1 MKTEFSPDS
10 VQEPKP
16 QPKLVKL
23 VMALKNNYIYKKL
36 ELEEVVREALI
47 TFENN
52 LAQRIGNKD
61 LARSILFYF
70 CWPWHVFVGSTPL
83 EGLKEHFKVDSFEE
97 IDFKSLVEGMK
108 PQMEEELE
116 QKNVKIENIE
126 NIENFINSQEIKS
139 LNLQI
144 FEIVIRAIIEHE
156 DRILNKEIST
166 LIKEVFGEEFL
177 NRVLNSNTN
186 QIN

>member
-1 MKTEFSPDS
+1 MITKFSPDI

-23 VMALKNNYIYKKL
+23 VTDLKEYIYTNPKL
-36 ELEEVVREALI
+36 EETVSKNLRI
-47 TFENN
+47 FENN
-52 LAQRIGNKD
+52 LVQEKNGNRD

-70 CWPWHVFVGSTPL
+70 CWPWHVFIGSTPPKVL
-83 EGLKEHFKVDSFEE
+83 EKYFEVNSFEE

-108 PQMEEELE
+108 LQMEKELE
-116 QKNVKIENIE
+116 QKNIKIE
-126 NIENFINSQEIKS
+126 NIENFINSQEIKL

-144 FEIVIRAIIEHE
+144 FEIVIRAIIEHK
-156 DRILNKEIST
+156 DGILNEEILT
-166 LIKEVFGEEFL
+166 LIEEVFGSDFL
-177 NRVLNSNTN
+177 NRVSNISNN

>member
-1 MKTEFSPDS
+1 MKTKFSPDS

-23 VMALKNNYIYKKL
+23 VTALRNYINGKPKL
-36 ELEEVVREALI
+36 AEVVSKNLI

-52 LAQRIGNKD
+52 LAQEKKLDRN
-61 LARSILFYF
+61 LVRLILFYF
-70 CWPWHVFVGSTPL
+70 CWPWHVFIGSTPP
-83 EGLKEHFKVDSFEE
+83 EGLKEYFEVDSFEE
-97 IDFKSLVEGMK
+97 IKFESLVERIK
-108 PQMEEELE
+108 LP
-116 QKNVKIENIE
+116 
-126 NIENFINSQEIKS
+126 IENFFINPDEIKS

-144 FEIVIRAIIEHE
+144 FEVVIRAIIEHE
-156 DRILNKEIST
+156 GRILNKKIST

-177 NRVLNSNTN
+177 NRVLNSITN

>member
-1 MKTEFSPDS
+1 MKTEFSPDL

-23 VMALKNNYIYKKL
+23 VMALKNYIYIYKKL

-70 CWPWHVFVGSTPL
+70 CWPWHVFVGSTPPKGL
-83 EGLKEHFKVDSFEE
+83 EKYFEVDSFEE
-97 IDFKSLVEGMK
+97 IDFKSLVEGK
-108 PQMEEELE
+108 KQRMEEELK
-116 QKNVKIENIE
+116 QNNIKIE
-126 NIENFINSQEIKS
+126 NIENFINPRKS
-139 LNLQI
+139 N
-144 FEIVIRAIIEHE
+144 H
-156 DRILNKEIST
+156 
-166 LIKEVFGEEFL
+166 
-177 NRVLNSNTN
+177 
-186 QIN
+186 

>member
-23 VMALKNNYIYKKL
+23 VTVLKNYIYKKL
-36 ELEEVVREALI
+36 KLEEVVREDLI
-47 TFENN
+47 IFENN

-70 CWPWHVFVGSTPL
+70 CWPWHVFVGSTPP
-83 EGLKEHFKVDSFEE
+83 EGLEKYFEVDSFEE
-97 IDFKSLVEGMK
+97 IDFKSLVEGKK
-108 PQMEEELE
+108 PQMEEELK
-116 QKNVKIENIE
+116 QNNIKIE

-156 DRILNKEIST
+156 DRILNEEISN
-166 LIKEVFGEEFL
+166 LIKKVFGSDFL
-177 NRVLNSNTN
+177 NRVLNISNN